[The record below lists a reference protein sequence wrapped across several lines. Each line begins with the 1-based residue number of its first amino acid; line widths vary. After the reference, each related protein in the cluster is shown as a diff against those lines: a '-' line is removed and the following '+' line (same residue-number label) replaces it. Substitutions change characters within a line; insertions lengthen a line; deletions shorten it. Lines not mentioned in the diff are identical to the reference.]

1 MSTVKTDSHVSSKYE
16 ASLVKCY
23 DPGCIILDIHYKDRN
38 MVAET
43 EQIKLFNQ
51 DITKYWN
58 THKDDPVE
66 GRRYHLGEIVAV
78 NVVNSWKAAMI
89 VNFIIK
95 GGLHYYELVL
105 LDTGNLIEVHR
116 MDFRGMDEDV
126 KVHHRFAFFGMMN
139 LIPAGDDA
147 RSHPSWNIDA
157 CHDLQIMFDLASSIT
172 VDMMAKQKFC
182 NSERVF
188 GNIYIT
194 IGHHIID
201 VKENLV
207 KNNSAYENPEA
218 FNSMHALAYEDFFVT
233 HEEIPNR
240 EQKLEE
246 AAKYE
251 EIEVE
256 EITDENLDDHLINF
270 WRPGGADPLS
280 HQERMRVR
288 HKLSAEGR
296 ITFSR
301 HQSLLESVPSLNNN
315 TRKIQEAGHSDSLNA
330 FQRPAPVDVQAG
342 FQATQGRKFLLSMA
356 SSARRDSWSE
366 TSKDSSDNDCTDH
379 VTEVLKH
386 LRKPSA
392 SEDYES
398 EEYSSSSF
406 KCVASEDYDDFCEPK
421 VERKYNLT
429 KPLSSDSNEFVSD
442 EIEQK
447 FYALFK

>member
-126 KVHHRFAFFGMMN
+126 K
-139 LIPAGDDA
+139 
-147 RSHPSWNIDA
+147 
-157 CHDLQIMFDLASSIT
+157 IMFDLASSIT

-218 FNSMHALAYEDFFVT
+218 FNISLPLHPEQMFALLHIRRLRA
-233 HEEIPNR
+233 P
-240 EQKLEE
+240 
-246 AAKYE
+246 AAGTG
-251 EIEVE
+251 VASSNAQLLCVR
-256 EITDENLDDHLINF
+256 DENLDDHLINF